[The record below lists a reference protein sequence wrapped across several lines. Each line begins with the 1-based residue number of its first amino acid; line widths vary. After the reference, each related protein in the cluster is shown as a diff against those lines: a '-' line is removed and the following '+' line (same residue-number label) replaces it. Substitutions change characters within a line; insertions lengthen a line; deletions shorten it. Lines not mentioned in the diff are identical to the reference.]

1 MFDAEL
7 IRVVTR
13 TSVCNT
19 WEHSRISTRCYSSV
33 SIFARSKR
41 LSPLKNGDMMPN
53 HRSQAGKAAVTLR
66 KKSEMRPYH

>member
-19 WEHSRISTRCYSSV
+19 LEHSRMSTRCYSSV
-33 SIFARSKR
+33 SMFAQSKR
-41 LSPLKNGDMMPN
+41 LSPPKNGDMMPN
-53 HRSQAGKAAVTLR
+53 HRSQAGKAAVTLKER
-66 KKSEMRPYH
+66 VK